1 MKENAI
7 VCKEKR
13 PLYANPGLTFPFDLS
28 VAHLELGGGV
38 GCTPGL
44 VHNCVVEAWV
54 LQLHVFL
61 IAVWAI
67 AVDICSSWKTDTSL

>member
-1 MKENAI
+1 MKERAI
-7 VCKEKR
+7 VCKEKP
-13 PLYANPGLTFPFDLS
+13 PLYANLGLTFPFDLS

-44 VHNCVVEAWV
+44 VQNRVVEAGV
-54 LQLHVFL
+54 PQLHAFL

-67 AVDICSSWKTDTSL
+67 AVDICSSWKTDISL

>member
-7 VCKEKR
+7 VSEEKR

-28 VAHLELGGGV
+28 VAHLELGAGV

-44 VHNCVVEAWV
+44 VQNRVVEAGV
-54 LQLHVFL
+54 LQLLAFL
-61 IAVWAI
+61 VAVWAI
-67 AVDICSSWKTDTSL
+67 AVDICSPWKTDISL